1 VFLIQFTISG
11 ADIMSFYGTISFFT
25 ENKPTRPQELVMGA
39 IDSMGPK
46 NNTVFSISKTIE
58 ILHEWE
64 DYKKY
69 RDYGT
74 ETYYMKEPLS
84 QWRFLDD
91 TSIISQEFIET
102 FDYNDSVLDISAYP
116 TSLSK
121 ICISVSEISESIRG
135 NYNINHIG
143 FSVGYH
149 DIYTSMEDQDNEDG
163 RFWGRAFF
171 EFRFG
176 GKGFPN
182 FLDEFRET
190 VFNLPEIIDFKK
202 KIEAFAGPIK
212 TCAYWD

>member
-1 VFLIQFTISG
+1 
-11 ADIMSFYGTISFFT
+11 MSFYGTISFFT
-25 ENKPTRPQELVMGA
+25 ENKPARPQELVVEA
-39 IDSMGPK
+39 IDLMGPQ
-46 NNTVFSISKTIE
+46 NNTEFSINKTIE

-69 RDYGT
+69 RDYGI
-74 ETYYMKEPLS
+74 ETYYMEEPLS
-84 QWRFLDD
+84 QWISLGH
-91 TSIISQEFIET
+91 TSVVSQEFIET
-102 FDYNDSVLDISAYP
+102 FDYNNSMLKISAYP
-116 TSLSK
+116 ISLSK
-121 ICISVSEISESIRG
+121 KTCIPVSEISESIRG

-171 EFRFG
+171 EFYLG

-182 FLDEFRET
+182 SLDEFRET